1 MPRSVRDGEI
11 VYPKVEEAEEKGLV
25 VDKELPHTNRKTPAF
40 ADDTSGAFKRDVEN
54 LKRVKKVL
62 IDFGTISG
70 LETNV
75 EKTSLMPIGCL
86 DEPIEQGIIDLGFEL
101 VNRIE

>member
-1 MPRSVRDGEI
+1 M
-11 VYPKVEEAEEKGLV
+11 
-25 VDKELPHTNRKTPAF
+25 ELPHTNRRTPAF

-54 LKRVKKVL
+54 LKTVKKVL
-62 IDFGTISG
+62 IDYGVISG

-86 DEPIEQGIIDLGFEL
+86 EESIEQGIVELGFEL
-101 VNRIE
+101 VSSMKCLGLVINN

>member
-1 MPRSVRDGEI
+1 MK
-11 VYPKVEEAEEKGLV
+11 YKC
-25 VDKELPHTNRKTPAF
+25 NTPAF

-70 LETNV
+70 LETN
-75 EKTSLMPIGCL
+75 
-86 DEPIEQGIIDLGFEL
+86 
-101 VNRIE
+101 